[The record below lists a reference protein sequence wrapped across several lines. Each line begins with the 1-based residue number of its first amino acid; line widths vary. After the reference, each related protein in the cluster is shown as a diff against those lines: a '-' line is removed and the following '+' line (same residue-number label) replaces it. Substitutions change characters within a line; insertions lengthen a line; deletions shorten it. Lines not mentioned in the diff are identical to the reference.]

1 MLQEIIV
8 YIILFISF
16 GITIYK
22 MLGFL
27 NIFKE
32 NRNKSACGSCAAG
45 SCGSCSM
52 KSYQHLPNSIQNLKI
67 DTEDLKPITK

>member
-1 MLQEIIV
+1 
-8 YIILFISF
+8 
-16 GITIYK
+16 

-52 KSYQHLPNSIQNLKI
+52 KSYQHLPKSIQNLKI
-67 DTEDLKPITK
+67 DTEDLKPTTK